1 MTFASTLDPSRP
13 LTRRVFASALAG
25 SLFAVFHPV
34 AEAHPRCEEDVTPKN
49 LHPDVRWVLEYYA
62 AVLRRSGDLDT
73 CAERF
78 LAVAGGGLV
87 DEDGRSLRS
96 TVKPYSLKNDFERI
110 DRYADPTIVKRVVKL
125 RPTTSGFGASAIHG
139 DPFKIWIEKA
149 EGEPGLPA
157 VVTILVPHG
166 HPTIRSPKV
175 VRMGSL

>member
-1 MTFASTLDPSRP
+1 MTQEATPDPSRP
-13 LTRRVFASALAG
+13 MTRRLFSSALAG
-25 SLFAVFHPV
+25 SLFAAFHPS
-34 AEAHPRCEEDVTPKN
+34 AEAHPRCDEDVTPQN

-62 AVLRRSGDLDT
+62 AILRQSRDLDT

-87 DEDGRSLRS
+87 NEDGRSLRS

-110 DRYADPTIVKRVVKL
+110 RRYADPTIVKRVAKL

-139 DPFKIWIEKA
+139 DPYKIWIDRA
-149 EGEPGLPA
+149 EGEPGRPA
-157 VVTILVPHG
+157 VLTILVPHG
-166 HPTIRSPKV
+166 HPTVRSPKV